1 MNEWEPDATCA
12 MRTGQQQ
19 QQRQQDSAAV
29 RSPERRGATQY
40 DAAGGVFERA
50 GMRHYPV
57 LVTSPPAGQV
67 RLPIE
72 RPVEFVLAPFP
83 SVELRRTSLHSMLRH
98 HVLLLSAL
106 QYPRKSASRHV
117 QASWCPP
124 RVKFCPTYAPDL
136 EVTHR
141 VPRKP
146 CHHTATT

>member
-12 MRTGQQQ
+12 VRTGQQQ

-83 SVELRRTSLHSMLRH
+83 SVELRRTSLQSMLTTQHPLALGSAIPPQERIQARSGELVPSACQILS
-98 HVLLLSAL
+98 HV
-106 QYPRKSASRHV
+106 R
-117 QASWCPP
+117 
-124 RVKFCPTYAPDL
+124 T
-136 EVTHR
+136 
-141 VPRKP
+141 
-146 CHHTATT
+146 